1 MAEEVAPSFFDTN
14 AFTIRDNMI
23 AFYESATGRT
33 LQPAEVE
40 IFLFGAFAY
49 RETVF
54 RSDANNA
61 ALQNLAPFS
70 NFPVLDFLA
79 KNVGIIQRNPAT
91 AAKCTI
97 TFTLNTGH
105 GDIVIEAGTRIS
117 HPDGSPIFSVIED
130 TLVLSGVDTVD
141 VECEATDTG
150 TFANGYAIGTINVL
164 LDVFTDFDSCSN
176 ATATSGGSEEETDE
190 QLRERIYVAPE
201 SFAACGPVDAYK
213 FFALSAHPTIIDVKV
228 EGPEPGKAYPP
239 AGTVAIYPL
248 TATVPT
254 PQVVLDAVTAA
265 CTGESRI
272 PATDT
277 VAVIAPTAV
286 NYSIVASLTLYKGAD
301 DTLILSQ
308 INDAL
313 TTFTQDKA
321 KKLGL
326 DIVKKQVESLMMLE
340 GVFDVSLSSITD
352 NITVEAS
359 EFANC
364 TAITITIG
372 GYTNG

>member
-1 MAEEVAPSFFDTN
+1 
-14 AFTIRDNMI
+14 
-23 AFYESATGRT
+23 
-33 LQPAEVE
+33 
-40 IFLFGAFAY
+40 
-49 RETVF
+49 
-54 RSDANNA
+54 
-61 ALQNLAPFS
+61 
-70 NFPVLDFLA
+70 
-79 KNVGIIQRNPAT
+79 
-91 AAKCTI
+91 
-97 TFTLNTGH
+97 
-105 GDIVIEAGTRIS
+105 
-117 HPDGSPIFSVIED
+117 
-130 TLVLSGVDTVD
+130 
-141 VECEATDTG
+141 
-150 TFANGYAIGTINVL
+150 
-164 LDVFTDFDSCSN
+164 
-176 ATATSGGSEEETDE
+176 
-190 QLRERIYVAPE
+190 LRERIYVAPE